1 MLGLLLQLSVG
12 PVFFTVLH
20 LSMKK
25 GFREGLKMTAA
36 VALVDA
42 LYICLSFTSMS
53 ALLQIPSLQKGI
65 GLLAMIVLVYFG
77 ITFIRNSGTKS
88 VRQTAA
94 IRNSF
99 TYGLKITLINPLTIV
114 FWSGAFGS
122 LIAARKL
129 TSLIPTTLYA
139 AGCVAAT
146 ILFLGLTSLSGKY
159 LSRLIDPRK
168 LKFID
173 IAVGLILIVFGIET
187 FISSLH

>member
-65 GLLAMIVLVYFG
+65 GFLAMVVLVYFG

-94 IRNSF
+94 IHHSF

-122 LIAARKL
+122 LIAARQL
-129 TSLIPTTLYA
+129 TGFLPTILYG
-139 AGCVAAT
+139 AGCVTAT

-159 LSRLIDPRK
+159 LTRLIDPRK
-168 LKFID
+168 LRFVD
-173 IAVGLILIVFGIET
+173 IAVGVILILFGIET
-187 FISSLH
+187 FFTSLF